1 MSFMYKGLE
10 ATYNRHMITDREVD
24 QQMERLRQQTPKI
37 VPITDRSA
45 QRGDTVVLD
54 YAGFCDGV
62 QFEGGTA
69 QGQKLVLGSNMFIP
83 GFEDQLIGSQMGEDV
98 TVHVTFPEK
107 YHAPNL
113 AGKAAEFRCTV
124 HEIFEETTYELGDEF
139 AKALGLRDFEH
150 LKEDLRASL
159 QYFSDE
165 RGEMDL
171 QDRLIRK
178 AAASLGYEPTAEEIE
193 EALDEQMEALAD
205 QLRQQG
211 LSMEMYC
218 RFSNKTEAEIRE
230 DSRNDAVQILRVR
243 VTIEK
248 IAELEQITVTDEDMT
263 RALENICRKNK
274 ITMEQL
280 KSIYDE
286 KFNESIA
293 RNLLMQKVMKFVR
306 DSAVVS
312 EEK

>member
-1 MSFMYKGLE
+1 MNFIYKGLE
-10 ATYNRHMITDREVD
+10 ATYDRHLITDKEVD

-83 GFEDQLIGSQMGEDV
+83 GFEDQLIGSQMGQDV
-98 TVHVTFPEK
+98 TVLVTFPEQ

-159 QYFSDE
+159 QYFTDQ

-171 QDRLIRK
+171 QDRLIRM
-178 AAASLGYEPTAEEIE
+178 AADTLDFNPTAEEIE
-193 EALDEQMEALAD
+193 ESLDEQMDALRS
-205 QLRQQG
+205 QLSQQG

-218 RFSNKTEAEIRE
+218 RFSNKTEEQIRE
-230 DSRNDAVQILRVR
+230 ETRNDAVQILRVR
-243 VTIEK
+243 CTIEK
-248 IAELEQITVTDEDMT
+248 IAELEQITVTEEEIAG
-263 RALENICRKNK
+263 ALEQICRKNK

-280 KSIYDE
+280 RAGTDASFTDAIV
-286 KFNESIA
+286 

-306 DSAVVS
+306 DAAVVT
-312 EEK
+312 EIK

>member
-1 MSFMYKGLE
+1 MSFTYKGLE
-10 ATYNRHMITDREVD
+10 AEYTRHLTTDQEVD

-37 VPITDRSA
+37 IPVTDRSA

-83 GFEDQLIGSQMGEDV
+83 GFEDQLIGTQMGQDV

-113 AGKAAEFRCTV
+113 AGKAAEFRCTI

-159 QYFSDE
+159 QYFTDE

-171 QDRLIRK
+171 QDRLINK
-178 AAASLGYEPTAEEIE
+178 AADTLDYTPSEEE
-193 EALDEQMEALAD
+193 VEKSLDEQMSNLRS
-205 QLRQQG
+205 QLTQQG

-218 RFSNKTEAEIRE
+218 RFTNKTEEQLRE
-230 DSRNDAVQILRVR
+230 DNRNDAIQVLRVR
-243 VTIEK
+243 RAIET
-248 IAELEQITVTDEDMT
+248 IAELEQIVVSEEDINA
-263 RALENICRKNK
+263 ALEKICRKNK
-274 ITMEQL
+274 ITLEQL
-280 KSIYDE
+280 RAGTDAN
-286 KFNESIA
+286 FTA
-293 RNLLMQKVMKFVR
+293 AVVTNLLMQKVMKFVR
-306 DSAVVS
+306 DNAIVT
-312 EEK
+312 EAK